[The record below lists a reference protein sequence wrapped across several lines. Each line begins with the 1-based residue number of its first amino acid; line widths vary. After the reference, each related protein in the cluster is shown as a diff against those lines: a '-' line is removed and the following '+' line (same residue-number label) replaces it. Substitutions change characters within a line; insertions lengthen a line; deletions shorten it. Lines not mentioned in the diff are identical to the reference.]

1 MKKLKNPEPGQK
13 VKPIPSIGLYISNRL
28 NNTGNKWAGQL
39 KKKTAHFNRR
49 TWLFLLAAFIILGSA
64 ICLYII
70 ITAITGTPNHF
81 FHF

>member
-1 MKKLKNPEPGQK
+1 MKKLINPEPGQK
-13 VKPIPSIGLYISNRL
+13 VKPIPAIRLYISNRL
-28 NNTGNKWAGQL
+28 NNTGNKCAEQL

-49 TWLFLLAAFIILGSA
+49 TWFSLLAAFIILGSA

-70 ITAITGTPNHF
+70 ITAITGTTNHF